1 MLKACDNIL
10 NFCLLLAGTAIN
22 VCLEVETPQL
32 LETEPSWVQVGE
44 GRGRL
49 LPKRS
54 SFSPHFNTY
63 IIIPLHRNW
72 KADGPPST
80 VSTTPSPSTGSPLIN
95 KLPLGWVLVGLIR
108 WVLTGEKCAEEQV
121 LYSGKL
127 SFANWLKL
135 RLSRRKFH
143 GLLTGHVESNTLPN
157 FVEKTFANSHRP
169 LRFAS
174 LESFP
179 F

>member
-1 MLKACDNIL
+1 MYVWRL
-10 NFCLLLAGTAIN
+10 NQGGWNTRNCWKLNPAEFKL
-22 VCLEVETPQL
+22 
-32 LETEPSWVQVGE
+32 GE
-44 GRGRL
+44 GQGK
-49 LPKRS
+49 LPLKRS

-63 IIIPLHRNW
+63 IIHVIIPLHRNW

-121 LYSGKL
+121 PYSRKL

-143 GLLTGHVESNTLPN
+143 GLLTGAVENTTLPN
-157 FVEKTFANSHRP
+157 FAEKTFANSHRP
-169 LRFAS
+169 LKFAS